1 MSALVIDGHPNPDSL
16 SAAIAARYARAH
28 GDATLLAIR
37 DLDFDPILRL
47 GYRGEQALEP
57 DLVAA
62 RGAIERADHVVV
74 VVPVWWGSIP
84 ALAKGFVDRTFL
96 PRWAFRRRQNGLVDG
111 LLAGR
116 SGLVIVTTDSP
127 LWYLRAVGD
136 TTVRTLRDRTMRFS
150 GIRPVRALRF
160 GPVRGSSDE
169 RRRRWLARVDR
180 VAAADHA
187 MADRRRAAGPAG
199 GRTGGSGD
207 GSADRR
213 AELVEA
219 AGA

>member
-1 MSALVIDGHPNPDSL
+1 MPTLVIDGHPNPDSL
-16 SAAIAARYARAH
+16 SAAIAAGYARAH

-37 DLDFDPILRL
+37 DLDFDPVLRL

-57 DLVAA
+57 DLAA
-62 RGAIERADHVVV
+62 AQRAIERADHVVV

-84 ALAKGFVDRTFL
+84 ALAKGFFDRAFL
-96 PRWAFRRRQNGLVDG
+96 PRWAFRYRANGLVEG

-116 SGLVIVTTDSP
+116 SGRVIVTTDSP

-136 TTVRTLRDRTMRFS
+136 TTVRAVRDRTMRFS
-150 GIRPVRALRF
+150 GIRPVRALRL

-169 RRRRWLARVDR
+169 RRRRWLARVER
-180 VAAADHA
+180 VAAIDRAR
-187 MADRRRAAGPAG
+187 ADRRRADSRRAG
-199 GRTGGSGD
+199 GGGD